1 MINLFWFRRDL
12 RLDDNH
18 ALFEALNAGLPLL
31 AVFIFDKAILDKLPN
46 KKDAR
51 VEFIHKQ
58 LQQINKQLSAYGS
71 SLLVLHG
78 KPYEQFE
85 LLIQKYTVNQV
96 FANEDYEPYALLRDK
111 NIGILLNSNDIR
123 FNTFKDHVV
132 FSANE
137 VLKQDGNP
145 YTVFTPYSRKWKE
158 KLNQT
163 ILTSYPSQE
172 HLNKLIKQNIELP
185 DLQHLGFEKSGIT
198 VPEPRLDNTLL
209 EQYAENRNFP
219 GVHATSM
226 IGPHIRFGTLSIR
239 KMVAIALKLS
249 ETWLNELIWREFFM
263 QIMLHFPH
271 SAQENFHAKYNF
283 LPWRND
289 EAEFKRWR
297 EGNTGFPMVDA
308 GMRELNT
315 TGFMHNRVRMIT
327 AGFLTKHLLI
337 DWRWGEAYFAEK
349 LLDFELSS
357 NVGNWQWAAG
367 TGCDAAPYF
376 RVFNPE
382 EQLKKFDPNH
392 NYIRKWVPEYNQF
405 TYKPMVEHAFARNRA
420 IETYKAALNSL
431 K

>member
-18 ALFEALNAGLPLL
+18 ALFEALNAGLPVL
-31 AVFIFDKAILDKLPN
+31 AIFIFDKAILDKLPK

-58 LQQINKQLSAYGS
+58 LQQLNEQLTAYGS

-85 LLIQKYTVNQV
+85 LLIKKYPINQV

-111 NIGILLNSNDIR
+111 NIGELLKFNEIR
-123 FNTFKDHVV
+123 FSTFKDHVV

-163 ILTSYPSQE
+163 ILPSYPSQE
-172 HLNKLIKQNIELP
+172 LLNKLLKQNIELP
-185 DLQHLGFEKSGIT
+185 DIQHLGYEKSGIA

-226 IGPHIRFGTLSIR
+226 IGPHLRFGTLSIR
-239 KMVAIALKLS
+239 KVVAKALKLS

-271 SAQENFHAKYNF
+271 SARDNFHAKYNF

-289 EAEFKRWR
+289 EAEFRRWC

-392 NYIRKWVPEYNQF
+392 SYIRKWVPEYNQF

-420 IETYKAALNSL
+420 IETYKVALNSL
-431 K
+431 